1 MIDNIQAIL
10 TIAFVVG
17 GIFFLLVGSIGIVRL
32 PGFYNRTHSTSKSD
46 TLGLLLVITGLI
58 IYEGWHL
65 NSIKLFLILLF
76 IALANPIGSH
86 ALARAA
92 FETGLKPLFKEKK
105 KSKTENKA

>member
-1 MIDNIQAIL
+1 MMSDIQIIL
-10 TIAFVVG
+10 TIVFVIA

-76 IALANPIGSH
+76 IALTNPIGSH

-92 FETGLKPLFKEKK
+92 YETGLKPWFKEEKK
-105 KSKTENKA
+105 YKSENNA

>member
-1 MIDNIQAIL
+1 MSDIQSIL
-10 TIAFVVG
+10 TIIFVIA

-58 IYEGWHL
+58 IYEGWHI

-76 IALANPIGSH
+76 IALTNPIGSH

-92 FETGLKPLFKEKK
+92 YETGLKPLFKEET
-105 KSKTENKA
+105 KSKSENNA